1 MIIKWL
7 GHASF
12 LISSQGINIITDPIN
27 EKSGYPILPRSADIV
42 TISHQHW
49 DHNAVEGISGPARIF
64 EGSGQH
70 RIDGVLISGINAYHD
85 KNQGRDRGTNTI
97 FKISAEGINVVHL
110 GDLGHVPS
118 LEQVE
123 EIGSMDILLI
133 PVGGRY
139 TVDAEE
145 AGEIVELLKPQLVI
159 PMHYQTPHL
168 SFALAPVENFIS
180 RYDRVLKLPCLEI
193 EAKDLNREEQ
203 RIIVLDYLLG

>member
-12 LISSQGINIITDPIN
+12 LISSKGINIITDPIN
-27 EKSGYPILPRSADIV
+27 EKSGYPVVPRSADIV

-49 DHNAVEGISGPARIF
+49 DHNATEGISGMPRVF
-64 EGSGQH
+64 EGAGRH
-70 RIDGVLISGINAYHD
+70 ELDGVIISGINSFHD

-110 GDLGHVPS
+110 GDLGHIPGS
-118 LEQVE
+118 QQVE
-123 EIGSMDILLI
+123 EIGLVDVLLI
-133 PVGGRY
+133 PVGGVY

-145 AGEIVELLKPQLVI
+145 ACEIVELLKPRLVI

-168 SFALAPVENFIS
+168 SFTLAPVENFIS

-193 EAKDLNREEQ
+193 EASELIQEEPG
-203 RIIVLDYLLG
+203 IIVLDYLLG